1 MTPPKMDSLD
11 RKVLAQTYGFNLAFL
26 RHNTELYDLFKTA
39 VKHTYTPEEFVARLR
54 GTGWFK
60 KHGDTAR
67 QWLVLNATDPAT
79 AKQRMTQR
87 EANVKQMLG
96 RSGVSEDPNYV
107 SDLAHKSLLL
117 GWDDATLAG
126 VIAKSFDYNP
136 DKAYK
141 GTGGDA
147 IAAVK
152 KTAADYLVPVSDG
165 TIEKWARATIAGT
178 ATADDYTNW
187 AKEQAKSL
195 MPALSKQIDAGMTV
209 RDLVDPYAQIA
220 AKTLGIN
227 PEAIDFTESKW
238 RKAVDQVDPKTGD
251 RTMSS
256 LTDWETQ
263 LMKDPT
269 YGYDTSAPGRERG
282 AAFATRLAQT
292 MGAL

>member
-1 MTPPKMDSLD
+1 MTDSLD
-11 RKVLAQTYGFNLAFL
+11 REVLAQTYGFNLSFFRDNPDL
-26 RHNTELYDLFKTA
+26 NKLFKQA
-39 VKHTYTPEEFVARLR
+39 VKKTYTPEEFIARLR

-67 QWLVLNATDPAT
+67 QWLVLNATDPGT
-79 AKQRMTQR
+79 AKQRLSQR
-87 EANVKQMLG
+87 MANVEQMLG
-96 RSGVSEDPNYV
+96 RTGVGGNAAHVE
-107 SDLAHKSLLL
+107 DLARKSLLL
-117 GWDDATLAG
+117 GWDDAQLSK

-136 DKAYK
+136 DKVYQ

-147 IAAVK
+147 VAAVK

-165 TIEKWARATIAGT
+165 TIERWARATIAGT
-178 ATADDYTNW
+178 ATLDDYENW
-187 AKEQAKSL
+187 AKDQAKSL
-195 MPALSKQIDAGMTV
+195 MPALTKQIDAGMTV

-227 PEAIDFTESKW
+227 PESIDFTESKW

-256 LTDWETQ
+256 LTDWETN

-269 YGYDTSAPGRERG
+269 YGYDRSTPGRSRG
-282 AAFATRLAQT
+282 AEFATRLAQT

>member
-1 MTPPKMDSLD
+1 VTKQDTLD
-11 RKVLAQTYGFNLAFL
+11 NQVLAQTYGFNLAFFRDNPDL
-26 RHNTELYDLFKTA
+26 NKLFKTA
-39 VKHTYTPEEFVARLR
+39 VKQNYTPEEFIARLR

-67 QWLVLNATDPAT
+67 QWLVLNATDPGT
-79 AKQRMTQR
+79 AKQRLNQR
-87 EANVKQMLG
+87 MANVTQMLG
-96 RSGVSEDPNYV
+96 RSGVASHAGYV
-107 SDLAHKSLLL
+107 DDLARKSLLL
-117 GWDDATLAG
+117 GWDDAQLSA

-136 DKAYK
+136 DKVYQ

-165 TIEKWARATIAGT
+165 TIERWARATIAGT
-178 ATADDYTNW
+178 ATVDDYTNW

-195 MPALSKQIDAGMTV
+195 MPALTKQIDAGMTV

-227 PEAIDFTESKW
+227 PEAIDFTQSKW
-238 RKAVDQVDPKTGD
+238 RKAVDQVDPTTGD

-269 YGYDTSAPGRERG
+269 YGYDKSTPGRERG
-282 AAFATRLAQT
+282 AQFATKLAQT